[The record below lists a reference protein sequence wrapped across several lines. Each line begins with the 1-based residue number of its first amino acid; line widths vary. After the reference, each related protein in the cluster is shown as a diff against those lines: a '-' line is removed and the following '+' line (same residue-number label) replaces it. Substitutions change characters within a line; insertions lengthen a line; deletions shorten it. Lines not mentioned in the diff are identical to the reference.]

1 MPIQTGIYFQHHKK
15 HAGGGKHPVVLI
27 HGAGGSHLY
36 WPANIRRLEGYE
48 VYALDLPGHGRS
60 PQTLQESIL
69 AYAES
74 IADWIVA
81 ASLQQAVVIGHSMGS
96 AIAMTLALK
105 SSRLIAGLGLLGSG
119 ARLKVNPQ
127 VLEQIGDAETLL
139 ATVHRVTQWSFSS
152 QAPEIL
158 TSLAEKRLA
167 EAGPQVLH
175 SDFLAC
181 NAFDVTADLYKI
193 MQPALIIC
201 GQEDKMTPVQESR
214 YLAENIPNARLA
226 LVPEAGH
233 MLMLEKP
240 ELVAHL
246 LDDFLSTF

>member
-1 MPIQTGIYFQHHKK
+1 MPTLLGIYFQHFSKQAQSEK
-15 HAGGGKHPVVLI
+15 PPLILI

-36 WPANIRRLEGYE
+36 WPANIRRLMGYE

-60 PQTLQESIL
+60 SQALQDTIL

-74 IADWIVA
+74 VDEWMAVA
-81 ASLQQAVVIGHSMGS
+81 GLQQAVVIGHSLGS
-96 AIAMTLALK
+96 AIALTLALENPQ
-105 SSRLIAGLGLLGSG
+105 LIAGLGLLGAG

-127 VLEQIGDAETLL
+127 ILDQIGDPDTFL
-139 ATVHRVTQWSFSS
+139 ATVRKITKWSFSS

-175 SDFLAC
+175 SDFWTC
-181 NAFDVTADLYKI
+181 NAFDITADLGQIK
-193 MQPALIIC
+193 QPALIIC

-214 YLAENIPNARLA
+214 FLAENIPNARLE
-226 LVPEAGH
+226 LVSEAGH

-240 ELVAHL
+240 ELVSHL

>member
-1 MPIQTGIYFQHHKK
+1 MPILTGIYFQQYKK

-36 WPANIRRLEGYE
+36 WPANIRRLAGYE

-60 PQTLQESIL
+60 PQTRQESIQ

-74 IADWIVA
+74 IVEWMA
-81 ASLQQAVVIGHSMGS
+81 AAGLQQAILIGHSMGS
-96 AIAMTLALK
+96 AIAMTLAIE
-105 SSRLIAGLGLLGSG
+105 SPRLIAGLGLLGSG

-127 VLEQIGDAETLL
+127 ILEQIGDAE
-139 ATVHRVTQWSFSS
+139 AFPAIVHKITQWSFSS

-158 TSLAEKRLA
+158 TSLAEKRLS
-167 EAGPQVLH
+167 EAGPQVLQG
-175 SDFLAC
+175 DFWAC
-181 NAFDVTADLYKI
+181 NAFDIRDNLATI
-193 MQPALIIC
+193 TQPTLIIC

-226 LVPEAGH
+226 LIPEAGH

-240 ELVAHL
+240 ERVAHL